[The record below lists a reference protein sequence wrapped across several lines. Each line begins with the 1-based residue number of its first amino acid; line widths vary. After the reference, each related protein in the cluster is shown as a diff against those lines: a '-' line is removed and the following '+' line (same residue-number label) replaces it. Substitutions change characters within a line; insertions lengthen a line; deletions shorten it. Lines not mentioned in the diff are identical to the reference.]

1 MRKNLKLAREAAN
14 LTQEQ
19 VAQYLGFRSKSHY
32 CMIENGQR
40 GISVEN
46 AIRIAG
52 LLERPVEELF
62 SALEVHEAPTSGETG
77 SRSIA

>member
-1 MRKNLKLAREAAN
+1 MRRNLRLAREAAN

-19 VAQYLGFRSKSHY
+19 VAQYLGFKSKSHY

-46 AIRIAG
+46 AIRIAE
-52 LLERPVEELF
+52 LLGKPVEELF
-62 SALEVHEAPTSGETG
+62 SALEVHDPITDKGTG
-77 SRSIA
+77 SRNIA

>member
-46 AIRIAG
+46 AIRIAE
-52 LLERPVEELF
+52 LLGRPVEELF
-62 SALEVHEAPTSGETG
+62 CALDVHETPTNGETG
-77 SRSIA
+77 SRDIA